1 MPKVY
6 SRARRA
12 GGAGLTA
19 AALAA
24 VAAIGLAAP
33 AGASVPAPVGA
44 SLGVYGWGLDP
55 SPQPTQPT
63 QINGLAN
70 VQQVAEGQV
79 FGAALLSD
87 HTVDTWGYDGDG
99 ELGDGRISPVYR
111 TSPAPVPGLDGV
123 VQIAAG
129 YQHVLALK
137 SDGTVWAWGYNL
149 ARELGNGTTADQ
161 ATPVQVPGL
170 TGIAQV
176 SASFYDSMAR
186 GSDGSVWA
194 WGHNG
199 FGELG
204 DGTTTNRATPVKL
217 PGLSGVTQ
225 ISAGYE
231 HGLAVKSDGTVWAWG
246 NNAFG
251 QLGLGT
257 TTNHAAPVQVPGL
270 TGVTQVAAGQTHS
283 LAIAGPGSSVWAWGD
298 DSSSQLGDGATQEQ
312 RSPESIG
319 LNGITQISAGFNQS
333 AAVSSNDAAYSW
345 GASGYAI
352 DSGQSGPLSVPFQ
365 VLFPNNVDGPTEAV
379 QVSLGVSSSLAVVIY
394 AATVPDVTGDTRQQA
409 TAVLAA
415 AGLTVG
421 PVTFEI
427 DSTCNFKNE
436 VKEAT
441 PGAGTQ
447 VALGSA
453 VSLTIGQPPVGK
465 VCSLRSRDSS
475 AGSPSPTDDATA
487 ARQCPRRRW
496 RAWSRPADGPGP
508 CRGAVLPWCG
518 VAVEDLRWEGGSIE
532 H

>member
-1 MPKVY
+1 MFSIAKGRLARHVPLLAGAEQMPNVR
-6 SRARRA
+6 SWARRA
-12 GGAGLTA
+12 GGTGLAA
-19 AALAA
+19 AALAGL
-24 VAAIGLAAP
+24 AAIGMAAP
-33 AGASVPAPVGA
+33 AGASVPGPVGA
-44 SLGVYGWGLDP
+44 VVGVYGWGLDP
-55 SPQPTQPT
+55 SPQPGQPA
-63 QINGLAN
+63 QISGLAN

-87 HTVDTWGYDGDG
+87 GTVDTWGYDGDG
-99 ELGDGRISPVYR
+99 ELGDGRIAPVYR
-111 TSPAPVPGLDGV
+111 TNPAPVPGLDGV
-123 VQIAAG
+123 VKIAAG

-137 SDGTVWAWGYNL
+137 SDGTVWAWGYNFY
-149 ARELGNGTTADQ
+149 RELGNGTTADQ

-204 DGTTTNRATPVKL
+204 DGTTINRATPVKL

-231 HGLAVKSDGTVWAWG
+231 HGLAVKSDGTAWAWG
-246 NNAFG
+246 NNALG

-270 TGVTQVAAGQTHS
+270 AGVTQVAAGQTHS

-298 DSSSQLGDGATQEQ
+298 DSSSQLGDGATKEQ
-312 RSPESIG
+312 NSPESIG
-319 LNGITQISAGFNQS
+319 LTGITQVSAGFNQS
-333 AAVSSNDAAYSW
+333 AAVSSNAAAYSW
-345 GASGYAI
+345 GKSGYII
-352 DSGQSGPLSVPFQ
+352 DSGQSGPLSVPIQ
-365 VLFPNNVDGPTEAV
+365 VLFPNNVDGATEAV
-379 QVSLGVSSSLAVVIY
+379 QVSLGVSSSLAVVIS
-394 AATVPDVTGDTRQQA
+394 AATVPNAVGDTLQQA

-421 PVTFEI
+421 QQASEA
-427 DSTCNFKNE
+427 DCNFLGK
-436 VKEAT
+436 VKEET

-453 VSLTIGQPPVGK
+453 VSLTIGVK
-465 VCSLRSRDSS
+465 
-475 AGSPSPTDDATA
+475 
-487 ARQCPRRRW
+487 
-496 RAWSRPADGPGP
+496 PA
-508 CRGAVLPWCG
+508 RGACG
-518 VAVEDLRWEGGSIE
+518 
-532 H
+532 

>member
-1 MPKVY
+1 MSRVY
-6 SRARRA
+6 SWARRA
-12 GGAGLTA
+12 GRAGLTA

-24 VAAIGLAAP
+24 LTAIGLAAP
-33 AGASVPAPVGA
+33 AGASVSAPAGA
-44 SLGVYGWGLDP
+44 VVGVYGWGLAP
-55 SPQPTQPT
+55 SPQPGQPA
-63 QINGLAN
+63 QISGLAN
-70 VQQVAEGQV
+70 VLQVAEGQV

-99 ELGDGRISPVYR
+99 ELGDGRIAPVYR

-170 TGIAQV
+170 AGIAQV

-186 GSDGSVWA
+186 SLDGSVWA

-225 ISAGYE
+225 VSAGYE

-270 TGVTQVAAGQTHS
+270 TGATQVAAGQTHS

-298 DSSSQLGDGATQEQ
+298 DSSSQLGDGATTEQ
-312 RSPESIG
+312 KSPESIG
-319 LNGITQISAGFNQS
+319 LNGITQVAAGFNQS
-333 AAVSSNDAAYSW
+333 AAVSSTDAAYSW
-345 GASGYAI
+345 GMSGYAI
-352 DSGQSGPLSVPFQ
+352 DSGQSGPLTVPVQ
-365 VLFPNNVDGPTEAV
+365 VLFPNNVILFPDNVDGATEAV

-394 AATVPDVTGDTRQQA
+394 AATVPDVTGDKQPQA
-409 TAVLAA
+409 EAALAA

-421 PVTFEI
+421 SVTTEI
-427 DSTCNFKNE
+427 SCEFRNRVAE
-436 VKEAT
+436 QSLE
-441 PGAGTQ
+441 AGTQ

-453 VSLTIGQPPVGK
+453 VSLTMGLPPTRG
-465 VCSLRSRDSS
+465 VC
-475 AGSPSPTDDATA
+475 P
-487 ARQCPRRRW
+487 
-496 RAWSRPADGPGP
+496 
-508 CRGAVLPWCG
+508 
-518 VAVEDLRWEGGSIE
+518 
-532 H
+532 